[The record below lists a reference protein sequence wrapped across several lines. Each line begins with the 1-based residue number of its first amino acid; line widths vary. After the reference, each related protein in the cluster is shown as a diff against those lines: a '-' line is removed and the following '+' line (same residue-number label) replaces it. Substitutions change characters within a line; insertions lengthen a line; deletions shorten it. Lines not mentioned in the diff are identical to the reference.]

1 MEERQENLLK
11 YIVEEFYGTAQP
23 VGSSLLASKYYPDL
37 SSATI
42 RNEMADLEKEEY
54 IIQPYTSAGRIP
66 TEKGYRY
73 YLDNLLKQK
82 KLSKSKCGVVDE
94 ICKAKGDSRDNV
106 KKISKSIA
114 AMSSEMVFVA
124 FDKHDFYY
132 TGISNLIGKPEF
144 CNQNLILNIS
154 KVIDHF
160 DEVLENIFNKVNGN
174 IDILI
179 GSQNPFSPN
188 CAAIITK
195 YKING
200 VEQLLGILGPMRMN
214 YQENRAILEYFK
226 EKVTS
231 K

>member
-1 MEERQENLLK
+1 MNERQENLLK
-11 YIVEEFYGTAQP
+11 YIVEEFYCAAQP
-23 VGSSLLASKYYPDL
+23 VGSSLLAGKYYPDL

-42 RNEMADLEKEEY
+42 RNEMAELEKENY

-73 YLDNLLKQK
+73 YLDNLLKEK
-82 KLSKSKCGVVDE
+82 KLSKSKCGVIDDGFSS
-94 ICKAKGDSRDNV
+94 KGDIRDNV

-114 AMSSEMVFVA
+114 AMSSEMIFVA
-124 FDKHDFYY
+124 FDKYDFYY
-132 TGISNLIGKPEF
+132 TGISNLIAKPEF

-160 DEVLENIFNKVNGN
+160 DEVLENIFNKINDDV
-174 IDILI
+174 DILI

-188 CAAIITK
+188 CSAVITK
-195 YKING
+195 YKIKG
-200 VEQLLGILGPMRMN
+200 TEQLFGILGPMRMN

-226 EKVTS
+226 DRVGG
-231 K
+231 